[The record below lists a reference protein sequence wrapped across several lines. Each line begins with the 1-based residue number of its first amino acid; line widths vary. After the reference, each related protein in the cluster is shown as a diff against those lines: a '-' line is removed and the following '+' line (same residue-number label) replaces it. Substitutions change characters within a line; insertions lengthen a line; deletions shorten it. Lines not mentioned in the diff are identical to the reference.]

1 MTLVFYFKSC
11 MMQKTLSNDDCD
23 SVVNTISLL
32 RNILLVPEQP
42 PELLFAV
49 SGKDTKIAAAV
60 QPGTS
65 ISSLPNLDLRPCRN
79 VPIRYIASESMHNR
93 IIWNFSAMRIDS
105 LLIKLLTCS
114 ENVNILNCLRKWK
127 QTNEQKILFLFGF
140 AFGFFICGIRK
151 NGCWPHLS

>member
-1 MTLVFYFKSC
+1 MTLVFDFKSC
-11 MMQKTLSNDDCD
+11 MMQKTLSNDDCE

-65 ISSLPNLDLRPCRN
+65 ISSLPNLDLRPYINDR
-79 VPIRYIASESMHNR
+79 IRYIASESMHNR
-93 IIWNFSAMRIDS
+93 ILWNFNAMKIDI
-105 LLIKLLTCS
+105 LLIRLLTFS
-114 ENVNILNCLRKWK
+114 ENVNILNCLLK
-127 QTNEQKILFLFGF
+127 
-140 AFGFFICGIRK
+140 
-151 NGCWPHLS
+151 